1 MAYWI
6 DASTKANNSRQFTYF
21 MDTDSDVNSLPTST
35 ASGAKQGNDEV
46 SCLPCGKGS
55 AALSI
60 ATGKVFMLNSSNVW
74 TEIGG

>member
-6 DASTKANNSRQFTYF
+6 NESAKVGNGRQISYYLDA
-21 MDTDSDVNSLPTST
+21 DSDVANLPTT
-35 ASGAKQGNDEV
+35 TTSGVKQGADEV

-60 ATGKVFMLNSSNVW
+60 SSGKFYVLNSNNVW